1 MAEGGDYSSL
11 STKGQQLQRERHQ
24 VRLNLGGM
32 ASRYTVVQGPA
43 PVCDGLEDVGKE
55 PKQGM
60 WNNNWHVLNI
70 KKLCYIIIF
79 FLLHCLHLRHGSMN
93 LQEITEMFY

>member
-11 STKGQQLQRERHQ
+11 STKGQQLHRERHP

-32 ASRYTVVQGPA
+32 ASSYTVVQGPA

-55 PKQGM
+55 LKQGM

-70 KKLCYIIIF
+70 QKKCDIYIYIYI
-79 FLLHCLHLRHGSMN
+79 
-93 LQEITEMFY
+93 